1 MSASSIRVRSA
12 RAEDVI
18 HIHAL
23 LKPFAQND
31 IILQRD
37 EDNIFQ
43 HLQEFLVAECDGVI
57 AGVVCAHIY
66 GKNLAELRSLV
77 VSPVYQKHGI
87 GRLLVEG
94 CEQWVI
100 KLGVAKIFALTYVT
114 GFFVKQGYCK
124 VKKESLPQK
133 VWTVCVHCSRFA
145 DCDEVAV
152 EKILSNAPIHPMSNL
167 VDHTENRSH

>member
-1 MSASSIRVRSA
+1 MSHRIVVRSA
-12 RAEDVI
+12 KAVDVP

-23 LKPFAQND
+23 LTPFAQQD

-43 HLQEFLVAECDGVI
+43 HLQEFLVAEYDGHL

-77 VSPVYQKHGI
+77 VAPAYQQFGV

-94 CEQWVI
+94 CEQWVVE
-100 KLGVAKIFALTYVT
+100 LGVAKIFALTYVT
-114 GFFVKQGYCK
+114 NFFIKQGYRQ
-124 VKKESLPQK
+124 VDKESLPQK
-133 VWTVCVHCSRFA
+133 VWTVCVHCARFA

-152 EKILSNAPIHPMSNL
+152 EKVLSDAPIQPMSEL
-167 VDHTENRSH
+167 AFKAETLRG

>member
-1 MSASSIRVRSA
+1 MTHHIIVRNAIAS
-12 RAEDVI
+12 DVP
-18 HIHAL
+18 HVHAL
-23 LKPFAQND
+23 LMPFAKQD

-43 HLQEFLVAECDGVI
+43 HLQEFLVAECDGKV

-66 GKNLAELRSLV
+66 GKNLAEIRSLV
-77 VSPVYQKHGI
+77 VDPAFQKHGI

-94 CEQWVI
+94 CEQWVTD
-100 KLGVAKIFALTYVT
+100 LGVAKLFALTYVT
-114 GFFVKQGYCK
+114 GFFTKLGYRI
-124 VKKESLPQK
+124 VSKESLPHK

-152 EKILSNAPIHPMSNL
+152 EKLLSDAPIMPMSIL
-167 VDHTENRSH
+167 PIIEVDG

>member
-1 MSASSIRVRSA
+1 MKHHIIVRNANAS
-12 RAEDVI
+12 DVP
-18 HIHAL
+18 HIYKL
-23 LKPFAQND
+23 LIPFVEKK

-43 HLQEFLVAECDGVI
+43 HLQEFLVAECDGKI

-77 VSPVYQKHGI
+77 VDPEYQKHGI

-94 CEQWVI
+94 CEQWVND
-100 KLGVAKIFALTYVT
+100 LGVAKVFALTYVT
-114 GFFVKQGYCK
+114 GFFTKLGYR
-124 VKKESLPQK
+124 VVSKESLPHK

-145 DCDEVAV
+145 HCDEVAV
-152 EKILSNAPIHPMSNL
+152 EKKMSDAPIMPMSIL
-167 VDHTENRSH
+167 PIIEVDE

>member
-1 MSASSIRVRSA
+1 MTHHIIVRNANAS
-12 RAEDVI
+12 DVP

-23 LKPFAQND
+23 LIPFADKD

-43 HLQEFLVAECDGVI
+43 HLQEFLVAECDGKI

-77 VSPVYQKHGI
+77 VDPEYQKHGI

-94 CEQWVI
+94 CERWVRD
-100 KLGVAKIFALTYVT
+100 LGVAKVFALTYVT
-114 GFFVKQGYCK
+114 GFFTKLDYRIVS
-124 VKKESLPQK
+124 KESLPHK

-145 DCDEVAV
+145 HCDEVAV
-152 EKILSNAPIHPMSNL
+152 EKILSDAPIMPMSIL
-167 VDHTENRSH
+167 PIIELDG

>member
-1 MSASSIRVRSA
+1 MSQHILVRNATAS
-12 RAEDVI
+12 DVP

-23 LKPFAQND
+23 LIPFAQKD

-43 HLQEFLVAECDGVI
+43 HLQEFLVAECDGKI

-77 VSPVYQKHGI
+77 VDPAYQKHGI

-94 CEQWVI
+94 CEQWVTD
-100 KLGVAKIFALTYVT
+100 LGVAKVFALTYVT
-114 GFFVKQGYCK
+114 DFFTKLGYRM
-124 VKKESLPQK
+124 VSKESLPHK

-152 EKILSNAPIHPMSNL
+152 EKLLSDAPIMPMSIL
-167 VDHTENRSH
+167 PIIEIDG